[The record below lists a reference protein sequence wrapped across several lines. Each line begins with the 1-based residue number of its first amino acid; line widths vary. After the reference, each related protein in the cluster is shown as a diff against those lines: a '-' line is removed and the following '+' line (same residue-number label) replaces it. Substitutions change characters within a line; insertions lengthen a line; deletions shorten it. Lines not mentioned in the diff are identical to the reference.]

1 MPIKQLFKWGKSM
14 NKREMIEEILKN
26 QNRANDHI
34 FTKEKLKNIN
44 CEMLAIICEA
54 SQHMIIK

>member
-1 MPIKQLFKWGKSM
+1 M